1 MYNIE
6 NLLMLSLVIFLL
18 IVPFSLLSRVLTNNK
33 ATSSALPRT
42 LSPTVLFSFS
52 YVYIYYIG
60 CIYIYVCMYVCTS
73 KYVHMHA
80 STCQIIIFYT
90 NTGRWMEVS
99 TLCLGAMCLCVG
111 TVMSQPFYVD

>member
-1 MYNIE
+1 
-6 NLLMLSLVIFLL
+6 
-18 IVPFSLLSRVLTNNK
+18 
-33 ATSSALPRT
+33 
-42 LSPTVLFSFS
+42 
-52 YVYIYYIG
+52 
-60 CIYIYVCMYVCTS
+60 MYVCTS

-90 NTGRWMEVS
+90 NTGRWMEIS